1 MKTCRTSFELC
12 QRFLCS
18 FCIREKFNGDFGGL
32 RRAFRDNSL
41 KYGTHRCHSVLQ
53 CRCELPGRRKPKA
66 AREATQWLRLVRNSV
81 GLLFGFDLQAVFN
94 ATEES
99 ICIIERQNLIVRK
112 QIQFSQCAERLEHTR
127 FLQKRIT
134 RAMDQLERLHDELDV
149 ANAAAPKFYVAL
161 QLFRPNHVA
170 LDAVLD
176 VRNLIEQIWRCTLWV
191 DERLM

>member
-1 MKTCRTSFELC
+1 ME
-12 QRFLCS
+12 
-18 FCIREKFNGDFGGL
+18 
-32 RRAFRDNSL
+32 
-41 KYGTHRCHSVLQ
+41 
-53 CRCELPGRRKPKA
+53 CRCEIAGRREAKA
-66 AREATQWLRLVRNSV
+66 AREPAQWVWLVRNSV

-134 RAMDQLERLHDELDV
+134 RAMDQLERLHDELHV

-170 LDAVLD
+170 LDAVFD
-176 VRNLIEQIWRCTLWV
+176 FRNLIEQIGRCTLWV
-191 DERLM
+191 NERLM

>member
-1 MKTCRTSFELC
+1 MGRTDPI
-12 QRFLCS
+12 RLCS
-18 FCIREKFNGDFGGL
+18 AAVK
-32 RRAFRDNSL
+32 SL
-41 KYGTHRCHSVLQ
+41 ADA
-53 CRCELPGRRKPKA
+53 EAKA
-66 AREATQWLRLVRNSV
+66 ARESAQWVRLVRNSV

-94 ATEES
+94 AAEES
-99 ICIIERQNLIVRK
+99 IRIIQRQNFIARE

-134 RAMDQLERLHDELDV
+134 RAMDKLQRLHDELDV

-176 VRNLIEQIWRCTLWV
+176 VRNLLEQIRRCDSLG
-191 DERLM
+191 R